1 MRRRSSRAPEREP
14 ANCGNCRA
22 EELWELWAIEYTSL
36 EVAQADLSR
45 VDELLNEMGQDR
57 WDCYH
62 VAVSGQERVFY
73 FKRNKTNAAAY
84 LTNLFRLG
92 AVAF

>member
-1 MRRRSSRAPEREP
+1 MGRTERGLQDLVSLQQRRL
-14 ANCGNCRA
+14 G
-22 EELWELWAIEYTSL
+22 LLQSL

-45 VDELLNEMGQDR
+45 VDELLNEMGQER

-62 VAVSGQERVFY
+62 VGESGQGRVFY